1 MSEQVNEAREAPV
14 HRWLFAVAIGLMALL
29 VPHAAWV
36 MVERLPGAL
45 FTMHAVAT
53 GCMCV
58 YAELRRQEW
67 KRCRVREDLSELVA
81 AAERR

>member
-1 MSEQVNEAREAPV
+1 MIEQVRQVPV
-14 HRWLFAVAIGLMALL
+14 HRWLFGAGFVLMALL
-29 VPHAAWV
+29 VPHAAVV

-67 KRCRVREDLSELVA
+67 KRCRVREGLSELVA
-81 AAERR
+81 AAGRR